1 MHCTHHYKR
10 LRLRRLKIAVYAVAI
25 SLFFIPT
32 FLKYEPSGENFYAT
46 FVDGVFVGNLPSEEE
61 AHECLL
67 EARRNINAKTEEL
80 TFMEPELTTESSEI
94 LWGEYDSKESV
105 ISNMETVLEG
115 DVSDPLTR
123 AYVVKVQ
130 DELLTINSE
139 EEVKALFQAAID
151 KHDTDGRFQAVI
163 DDDISSELPS
173 MTLGISS
180 TEEIETEQQMKE
192 DEAFNAGIALEFVEI
207 GKDDYDS
214 DSKVLNEYK
223 NRDHGKVL
231 SMNFVDYIEI
241 AEAYVRPAQL
251 TKLDD
256 AIDNLVAEKEQDEI
270 YKVVSGDT
278 LSGIAAK
285 QGISLEELIQIN
297 DSLENSYSAIHPGDE
312 LIVKVSKPKLTL
324 RWTERA
330 YISETYKASPIKIP
344 IDTKYTNDIRVLQD
358 PSDGCRVGVAERTF
372 DNDEQIGDTNFLLQD
387 PSCPSLEAVPKVYE
401 QGTKVAPTYI
411 RPISGGRLTSSFGYR
426 KQPKKGASTYHKGV
440 DWGTPIGTPVH
451 ASCGGT
457 VAKAGW
463 GSGYGN
469 VVYINHPDGRQT
481 RYGHLSRIVVS
492 SGQHVNQGDVIAYSG
507 NTGVSTGPHLHFEI
521 LIGGKQVNPLPII
534 NNGR

>member
-1 MHCTHHYKR
+1 MHLTHHYKR
-10 LRLRRLKIAVYAVAI
+10 LRLRRLKIAVYAVVI

-32 FLKYEPSGENFYAT
+32 FLIYKSSGENFFAAY
-46 FVDGVFVGNLPSEEE
+46 VNGVFVGNLSSSEE

-67 EARRNINAKTEEL
+67 EARRHINSQTDEL
-80 TFMEPELTTESSEI
+80 TFMEPELSVEGTEI
-94 LWGEYDSKESV
+94 VWGQVDSKENV
-105 ISNMETVLEG
+105 ISNIETVLTGGADEM
-115 DVSDPLTR
+115 LTR

-130 DELLTINSE
+130 DEILTINSE
-139 EEVKALFQAAID
+139 DEVKALFQAAID
-151 KHDTDGRFQAVI
+151 KRDNDGRFEAI
-163 DDDISSELPS
+163 IGDDLSSELPS
-173 MTLGISS
+173 MTLTISS
-180 TEEIETEQQMKE
+180 KEDIETEQE
-192 DEAFNAGIALEFVEI
+192 TREAEAFNAGIAMEFI
-207 GKDDYDS
+207 GIGNSDYDS
-214 DSKVLNEYK
+214 DSKLLNEYK

-251 TKLDD
+251 NSLDE
-256 AIDNLVAEKEQDEI
+256 AIDDLVTEKETDQI

-278 LSGIAAK
+278 LSGIAVK
-285 QGISLEELIQIN
+285 QGISLEELIAIN
-297 DSLENSYSAIHPGDE
+297 DSLENSFSAIHPDDE

-330 YISETYKASPIKIP
+330 YISESYKAEPIKIP
-344 IDTKYTNDIRVLQD
+344 VDTKYTNDIRVLQD
-358 PSDGCRVGVAERTF
+358 PSDGCRVGIAERTF
-372 DNDEQIGDTNFLLQD
+372 DNDEQVGDTNFFLQD
-387 PSCPSLEAVPKVYE
+387 PDCPSLEAVPKVYE

-469 VVYINHPDGRQT
+469 VIYINHPDGRQT
-481 RYGHLSRIVVS
+481 RYGHLSKIRVS
-492 SGQHVNQGDVIAYSG
+492 AGQHVNQGDVIAYSG

-534 NNGR
+534 NN